1 MKRLRFVFPVVLVA
15 VLVLTTLASAQ
26 GELDP
31 GMGSVNF
38 TVQNLD
44 SSETASVIASYIN
57 SSGEV
62 AATVNE
68 DILPRSSVGFP
79 VSKSGLP
86 DNWDGSVIVS
96 SDREIV
102 AFAQARWENGTFGDG
117 KTAGAYNGF
126 TVGANMLYFPSLAA
140 RPGKQITRLAI
151 QSAEGA
157 STTESIDITISF
169 FDRDGAANYVIND
182 TLLKGTQKTYDLLD
196 DATIVPNRPDGWL
209 GAATVESSD
218 PIAGVATMH
227 WMEYSGAYSGVTG
240 GGPTAYVPS
249 VNRRLPDGATWL
261 QYTALIVQNLDSG
274 AAANVTVYWYDRDG
288 AELFSFDD
296 IIPANSSHG
305 YNTRQ
310 TGSDVPD
317 HDALHTAL
325 GDNWNGSVVVSSD
338 TNVVAVANL
347 QWTDDSPVGLAAT
360 SFTSES
366 SGNDEIFVPANFR
379 RINAS
384 SEWLQFTGLI
394 VQNVGDA
401 ACADFD
407 VSWFNR
413 EGTQLLTFQS
423 SLDPNIAT
431 GFNTA
436 YGAGF
441 PNGTTDTAL
450 LTDDFR
456 GSVYI
461 GATGCE
467 LIAVHNTLWPLW
479 SDSTTYN
486 AFGR

>member
-57 SSGEV
+57 SSGVV
-62 AATVNE
+62 AATVNKN
-68 DILPRSSVGFP
+68 ILPRSSEGFP
-79 VSKSGLP
+79 VTESGLP

-96 SDREIV
+96 ADREIV
-102 AFAQARWENGTFGDG
+102 AFAQARWENGTFGDT

-126 TVGANMLYFPSLAA
+126 TVGANKLYFPSLAA
-140 RPGKQITRLAI
+140 RPGKQIARLSI

-157 STTESIDITISF
+157 STSDSIDITISF
-169 FDRDGAANYVIND
+169 FDRDGTANYVIND

-196 DATIVPNRPDGWL
+196 DATIVPNRDDGWL

-240 GGPTAYVPS
+240 GGTTAYVPS
-249 VNRRLPDGATWL
+249 VNRRLPDGATWY
-261 QYTALIVQNLDSG
+261 QYTALIVQNLDDTVD
-274 AAANVTVYWYDRDG
+274 ANVTVNWYDRDG
-288 AELFSFDD
+288 AELFSFPD

-317 HDALHTAL
+317 HTALHDAL
-325 GDNWNGSVVVSSD
+325 GINWNGSVVVTSD
-338 TNVVAVANL
+338 TDIVAVANL
-347 QWTDDSPVGLAAT
+347 QWTANSPVSLAAT
-360 SFTSES
+360 SYTSEP

-379 RINAS
+379 RTAGGTWN
-384 SEWLQFTGLI
+384 QFTGLI
-394 VQNVGDA
+394 VQNVGST
-401 ACADFD
+401 ACTDYD

-413 EGTQLLTFQS
+413 DGDEMLAYQS
-423 SLDPNIAT
+423 SLDPNIAV

-441 PNGTTDTAL
+441 PNGTTDTVL

-461 GATGCE
+461 SAPGCE
-467 LIAVHNTLWPLW
+467 LMAVHNTLWPLW
-479 SDSTTYN
+479 TDSTTYN
-486 AFGR
+486 AFGK